1 MHFRNAFYIYPI
13 IHTFVILMGRVYFF
27 NKVASRLL
35 RLRIFSEV
43 IVEITHS
50 SAISDFAKP
59 VKKDLLNGIS

>member
-1 MHFRNAFYIYPI
+1 
-13 IHTFVILMGRVYFF
+13 MGRVYFF
-27 NKVASRLL
+27 NKVASRPL

-50 SAISDFAKP
+50 SAIADFAKS

>member
-1 MHFRNAFYIYPI
+1 
-13 IHTFVILMGRVYFF
+13 MGRVYFF

-50 SAISDFAKP
+50 SAIADFAKP